1 MIATFALGR
10 TVLVA
15 ILASLTFSGQDSAPA
30 PTAAAGAD
38 SPTLASARARW
49 ERFTP
54 EQKERARARYERFLA
69 MSEEEREQ
77 LVESARR
84 LRERE
89 DRILRELEAKNDPRL
104 SSLDV
109 EKRRALVR
117 EIVADESRAAGAR
130 IRGELP
136 ENLLQRLETAK
147 PEERARFFREFRIQ
161 QRDRVARY
169 AIGVLGKELA
179 LEEAEIHRLQALPGA
194 ERSAA
199 VLDLR
204 KRLSE
209 KDVRISGLPPGIT
222 QEQWDAWLELP
233 PEEFFVVLQRYRESR
248 IAEHDHLEGHLE
260 GRRESLAALAE
271 AVRPRAEDVLALAD
285 LAPAERFARIQSQ
298 RRERCRIVL
307 ESGKL
312 VPADELAALER
323 MSDAEFFRTV
333 RRLLWKS
340 SRVPALRSLPGMR
353 PR

>member
-1 MIATFALGR
+1 VNLVRTFIVALLAAVSILGR
-10 TVLVA
+10 G
-15 ILASLTFSGQDSAPA
+15 ASVQE
-30 PTAAAGAD
+30 

-54 EQKERARARYERFLA
+54 EQKERARDRYERFLA

-84 LRERE
+84 LRERS
-89 DRILRELEAKNDPRL
+89 DRVQRELEEKRDPRL
-104 SSLDV
+104 ASLDA
-109 EKRRALVR
+109 EGRRALVR
-117 EIVADESRAAGAR
+117 EIVEDESRALGAR

-136 ENLLQRLETAK
+136 ENLLARLESAK
-147 PEERARFFREFRIQ
+147 PEERARFFRDFRVQ
-161 QRDRVARY
+161 QRDRVARF

-179 LEEAEIHRLQALPGA
+179 LPEDEIRRLQSLPGP
-194 ERSAA
+194 ERCAT

-248 IAEHDHLEGHLE
+248 IAQH
-260 GRRESLAALAE
+260 GRDQGLRVLADAA
-271 AVRPRAEDVLALAD
+271 RPRAEDVLALAD
-285 LAPAERFARIQSQ
+285 LAPGERLAKVHAERRARCT
-298 RRERCRIVL
+298 EAL
-307 ESGKL
+307 EKGKL
-312 VPADELAALER
+312 VSASELAEIER
-323 MSDAEFFRTV
+323 SSDAEFFRAV
-333 RRLLWKS
+333 RRLLW
-340 SRVPALRSLPGMR
+340 RSGATELPGVR

>member
-1 MIATFALGR
+1 MRAFLLALLATLSFSAP
-10 TVLVA
+10 TAVQTPA
-15 ILASLTFSGQDSAPA
+15 ASTAASAPA
-30 PTAAAGAD
+30 PD

-89 DRILRELEAKNDPRL
+89 DRLLTELEAKNDPRL
-104 SSLDV
+104 ASLDV

-117 EIVADESRAAGAR
+117 EIVADESRAVGAR

-136 ENLLQRLETAK
+136 ENLLQRLDTAE

-179 LEEAEIHRLQALPGA
+179 LEESEIHRLQALPGP
-194 ERSAA
+194 ERCAA

-233 PEEFFVVLQRYRESR
+233 PEEFFGVLQRYRESR
-248 IAEHDHLEGHLE
+248 IAEHDRIEGRIE
-260 GRRESLAALAE
+260 GRREGLAALAE
-271 AVRPRAEDVLALAD
+271 AARPRADDVLALAD
-285 LAPAERFARIQSQ
+285 LAPAERFARIQAQ
-298 RRERCRIVL
+298 RRERCTSVL
-307 ESGKL
+307 EGGKL
-312 VPADELAALER
+312 VAADELAALEKL
-323 MSDAEFFRTV
+323 SDADFFRSV
-333 RRLLWKS
+333 RRLLWKP
-340 SRVPALRSLPGMR
+340 SRISALRALPGYR

>member
-1 MIATFALGR
+1 MIAPFALGR
-10 TVLVA
+10 SLLVA
-15 ILASLTFSGQDSAPA
+15 LLASTTFSGQGSVPVPSAQSAPA
-30 PTAAAGAD
+30 ASD
-38 SPTLASARARW
+38 SPTIASARARW

-89 DRILRELEAKNDPRL
+89 DRLLRELEAKNDPRL

-109 EKRRALVR
+109 EKRRVLVR

-179 LEEAEIHRLQALPGA
+179 LEEGEIRRLQALPGP

-209 KDVRISGLPPGIT
+209 KDVRISGLPPGISR
-222 QEQWDAWLELP
+222 EQWDAWLELP

-248 IAEHDHLEGHLE
+248 IAEHD
-260 GRRESLAALAE
+260 RREGLAALAE
-271 AVRPRAEDVLALAD
+271 AARPRAEEVLALAD

-298 RRERCRIVL
+298 RRERCTTVL

-312 VPADELAALER
+312 VPADELAAVER
-323 MSDAEFFRTV
+323 MSDAEFFRCV

-340 SRVPALRSLPGMR
+340 SRIAGLRALPGSR

>member
-1 MIATFALGR
+1 MTLVRAL
-10 TVLVA
+10 LA
-15 ILASLTFSGQDSAPA
+15 ILLALLPTLGPA
-30 PTAAAGAD
+30 PLSQESSTPVPQESPTPVAQE

-54 EQKERARARYERFLA
+54 EQKERARERYERFLA
-69 MSEEEREQ
+69 MSEEERQQ
-77 LVESARR
+77 LAESARR

-89 DRILRELEAKNDPRL
+89 DRVQRELEEKGDPRL
-104 SSLDV
+104 ASLEP

-117 EIVADESRAAGAR
+117 EIVEEESRAQGAR

-136 ENLLQRLETAK
+136 EPLLQRLESAK
-147 PEERARFFREFRIQ
+147 PEDRARFFLEFRIQ

-169 AIGVLGKELA
+169 AIGILGKELS
-179 LEEAEIHRLQALPGA
+179 LPEDEVRRLQSLPGD
-194 ERSAA
+194 ERGAA

-222 QEQWDAWLELP
+222 QEQWDTWLELP

-248 IAEHDHLEGHLE
+248 VAEH
-260 GRRESLAALAE
+260 GRQKDLQALAE
-271 AVRPRAEDVLALAD
+271 AVRPRAEDVIALAD
-285 LAPAERFARIQSQ
+285 LAPDVRSVRIQTQ
-298 RRERCRIVL
+298 RRERCERAL
-307 ESGKL
+307 REGSL
-312 VPADELAALER
+312 LSAAELAELDR
-323 MSDAEFFRTV
+323 KGNAEFFRTV

-340 SRVPALRSLPGMR
+340 DREPASRALPGSR

>member
-1 MIATFALGR
+1 MRTILLALLAT
-10 TVLVA
+10 
-15 ILASLTFSGQDSAPA
+15 LTFSSRTSVPPSSGQSAA
-30 PTAAAGAD
+30 PTAD
-38 SPTLASARARW
+38 SPTLNSARARW

-89 DRILRELEAKNDPRL
+89 DRVLRELEEKNDPRL

-117 EIVADESRAAGAR
+117 EIVADEARAAGAR

-136 ENLLQRLETAK
+136 ENLLRRLESAK
-147 PEERARFFREFRIQ
+147 PEDRARFFREFRVQ

-169 AIGVLGKELA
+169 AIGILGKELA
-179 LEEAEIHRLQALPGA
+179 LEEGEIHRLQALPGD
-194 ERSAA
+194 ERCAA

-209 KDVRISGLPPGIT
+209 KDVRISGLPPGIS

-233 PEEFFVVLQRYRESR
+233 PEEFFGVLQRYRDSR
-248 IAEHDHLEGHLE
+248 IAEHDRLEG
-260 GRRESLAALAE
+260 LAALAE
-271 AVRPRAEDVLALAD
+271 AVRPRAEDVLALAE
-285 LAPAERFARIQSQ
+285 LPPAERFARIQAQ
-298 RRERCRIVL
+298 RRERCANVL
-307 ESGKL
+307 QSGKL
-312 VPADELAALER
+312 VSPEELAALGR
-323 MSDAEFFRTV
+323 MPDAEFFRAV

-340 SRVPALRSLPGMR
+340 SRIPALRALPGSR